1 MIYDWYSNQTVK
13 VRWAG
18 AISEAFGVSNGVR
31 QGGVLSPIFF
41 NIIIDELLNKVER
54 TGYGARVAGAS
65 VGCIAYADDITLISP
80 TVSGIQAMLDV
91 CESFVQDNLL
101 KFNVNK
107 SVVTVFR
114 RRRLADPG
122 NPRFVIDSG
131 VLPVKEL
138 PVRPNGATT
147 LQYCDRLLPPVI
159 GQYMDFSDCTNRDTN
174 RMPEHGGAS
183 HRLRL

>member
-1 MIYDWYSNQTVK
+1 MRQ
-13 VRWAG
+13 WA
-18 AISEAFGVSNGVR
+18 V
-31 QGGVLSPIFF
+31 
-41 NIIIDELLNKVER
+41 
-54 TGYGARVAGAS
+54 Y
-65 VGCIAYADDITLISP
+65 IAYADDITLIPP

-131 VLPVKEL
+131 VLPIKESL
-138 PVRPNGATT
+138 CHLGSLWSNVRNDMVSAEKRTKKF
-147 LQYCDRLLPPVI
+147 YAAVNAVVCRL
-159 GQYMDFSDCTNRDTN
+159 R
-174 RMPEHGGAS
+174 GAS
-183 HRLRL
+183 REEDVWRKVLDVQLFPVLSYGSHL